1 MKKIFFV
8 TLCSLCTVM
17 GMADDTVVMTIAG
30 EPVYKSEYDYNYN
43 KNNTDDVV
51 EKMTPRAYADLYA
64 AYKLKVRAAM
74 DAKMDTMT
82 SVKQEFRTY
91 RDKQI
96 RPLLVSE
103 GDMEKATKDY
113 YDHMKDGLQGK
124 DLILPAHIFVRVM
137 QKDPEEMVVAAKA
150 RVDSIYG
157 LLRNGA
163 DFAQLAAECSDD
175 KGSARQQGIVGWIG
189 PGQTLPEFEN
199 AAYAMQIGELSAP
212 VRSAVG
218 YHIIKLINRKELEPY
233 DTLRAPIRQYLER
246 GGLRDR
252 LCRQMVDS
260 TAKAKGITAEEVMD
274 NESDRL
280 CKQDKEL
287 DFLVKEYHDGL
298 LLFEISSRLVWEPA
312 KKDTAALENYFNLHK
327 KELMWDKPHF
337 RGMAFSCK
345 DKKDVKAVKKLL
357 KKTPE
362 AEWIKAVRKQFNQ
375 DSAMVRM
382 EKKIFV
388 QGQNGIVDEL
398 AFKVKD
404 APKTASKQF
413 PYTGVYGK
421 MLKKGPEVWSDVANQ
436 VIDGYQNEKMA
447 LYVDELKKRYPV
459 VINEEAFK

>member
-1 MKKIFFV
+1 MKKIFIA
-8 TLCSLCTVM
+8 TLCSLCAVI
-17 GMADDTVVMTIAG
+17 GMAEDTVVMTIAG

-74 DAKMDTMT
+74 DAKMDTLT
-82 SVKQEFRTY
+82 SFKKEFRTY

-96 RPLLVSE
+96 RPLLVGE
-103 GDMEKATKDY
+103 GEMEKATKDY
-113 YDHMKDGLQGK
+113 YDHMKAGLQGK

-163 DFAQLAAECSDD
+163 DFAQLAAEYSDD

-199 AAYAMQIGELSAP
+199 AAYGMQIGELSAP

-252 LCRQMVDS
+252 LCRQKVDS
-260 TAKAKGITAEEVMD
+260 TAKAQGMTAEEVMD

-280 CKQDKEL
+280 CKQDRDL

-312 KKDTAALENYFNLHK
+312 KKDTAALENYFKLHK
-327 KELMWDKPHF
+327 KELVWDKPHF
-337 RGMAFSCK
+337 RGIAFSCK
-345 DKKDVKAVKKLL
+345 DKKDVKTVKKLL

-362 AEWIKAVRKQFNQ
+362 AQWISAVRKQFNK
-375 DSAMVRM
+375 DSVTVRM
-382 EKKIFV
+382 EKKLFV
-388 QGQNGIVDEL
+388 QGQNSTVDEL

-404 APKTASKQF
+404 ARKTANKQF
-413 PYTGVYGK
+413 PYTGIHGK
-421 MLKKGPEVWSDVANQ
+421 MLKKGPEVWSDVASQ

-459 VINEEAFK
+459 VINEDAFK